1 METLTTREVVFM
13 KTWSRG
19 IATLTATAMLLLLS
33 IAAAG
38 ALVLPGCGG
47 SNGGGAT
54 ETAASPSSGGTTT
67 PTAEASEADVIAAY
81 AAILP
86 RLEESG
92 VIDDLMALYAD
103 DACME
108 DRAYGASSVGKDQ
121 IRAYFTQYFT
131 GGNLSDK
138 IVSTYVG
145 SGCAVVESLAYSPGV
160 VALPAAEIIKLDGG
174 LITTHYVYYYDG
186 QIGREAEP
194 LQTEAE
200 PGDTEAE
207 SLRTARAYLSA
218 LRATDVEALAR
229 TYAADVVYRDT
240 AHKRSFAGAD
250 AATEAHAAVFAMKGV
265 KYEGDGVFAGPG
277 WAAVLWRRTDREGR
291 QIAYP
296 DLPDDYLR
304 LAKRPTVAGVSV
316 LEIRAGKVV
325 RETVYCDHLRTRL

>member
-1 METLTTREVVFM
+1 M

-19 IATLTATAMLLLLS
+19 IATLTALVLLLS

-47 SNGGGAT
+47 AGGGSAT
-54 ETAASPSSGGTTT
+54 GAAASPSSGASPPAA
-67 PTAEASEADVIAAY
+67 PTSDAEVIAAY
-81 AAILP
+81 ARTVP
-86 RLEESG
+86 RLDEPG
-92 VIDDLMALYAD
+92 AIDELMTLYAA
-103 DACME
+103 DARME

-121 IRAYFTQYFT
+121 IRTYFTQYFT
-131 GGNLSDK
+131 GGVLFDK

-145 SGCAVVESLAYSPGV
+145 SGCAIVESLAYSPGV

-174 LITTHYVYYYDG
+174 LITTHSVYYYDG